1 MSHSA
6 ALSITSRGPV
16 VKWLHPF
23 LIALVL
29 FPAILYGQ
37 ILSEAGIPYLR
48 NYPPEEF
55 NAFFQNWQTVQ
66 DGRGVMYFANSY
78 GVLEYDG
85 VSWRLIPIA
94 ADVRSLAIGE
104 AGRIY
109 VGVYDEL
116 GFLQPDSLGEL
127 KFVSLLDYLPKS
139 DRKFG
144 RVWNTVAAKDGV
156 YFQTTKYIFR
166 FAASATAREGSPTWK
181 VNVWKNQAGW
191 WSIFLFQNELYAFQR
206 EVGMMQVIDDSH
218 FFHQII

>member
-1 MSHSA
+1 MA
-6 ALSITSRGPV
+6 AICITSRGTV
-16 VKWLHPF
+16 VKWLYPF

-55 NAFFQNWQTVQ
+55 NAFIQTWQSAQ
-66 DGRGVMYFANSY
+66 DGRGVMYFANSD

-94 ADVRSLAIGE
+94 ADVRSLAIAE

-109 VGVYDEL
+109 VGVYDEF
-116 GFLQPDSLGEL
+116 GFLQPDSSGQW
-127 KFVSLLDYLPKS
+127 KFVSLLEYLPKS

-144 RVWNTVAAKDGV
+144 EVFNTVAAKDGV
-156 YFQTTKYIFR
+156 YFRTRKYIFR
-166 FAASATAREGSPTWK
+166 FVASSTA
-181 VNVWKNQAGW
+181 
-191 WSIFLFQNELYAFQR
+191 I
-206 EVGMMQVIDDSH
+206 
-218 FFHQII
+218 